1 MPQNSIIPN
10 GTVWVYNI
18 TSSKKIYR
26 DLKFTIDQNANL
38 IITQSINGVTKT
50 VEPKSTRN
58 LNSSERELTS
68 VTQTYSI
75 TGADSISMSYM
86 SNGES
91 TSLVSVLGPD
101 TKPEDPPTSPDQPCD
116 SWKEFPIIPI
126 VVPTVVVAVL
136 LFAIAL
142 LLFLWRKKIFPWL
155 KKTKQKSSK

>member
-1 MPQNSIIPN
+1 MPQTIKPN

-18 TSSKKIYR
+18 TSTKKIYR
-26 DLKFTIDQNANL
+26 DLTFTIDQNANL

-86 SNGES
+86 SSGDS
-91 TSLVSVLGPD
+91 AALVSVLGPD
-101 TKPEDPPTSPDQPCD
+101 ITPP
-116 SWKEFPIIPI
+116 
-126 VVPTVVVAVL
+126 
-136 LFAIAL
+136 
-142 LLFLWRKKIFPWL
+142 
-155 KKTKQKSSK
+155 SSNWNCVSNN

>member
-75 TGADSISMSYM
+75 TGADSISISYM

-91 TSLVSVLGPD
+91 TSLASVLGPD
-101 TKPEDPPTSPDQPCD
+101 TTPTDPDEPCD
-116 SWKEFPIIPI
+116 SWKLIISIVVPI
-126 VVPTVVVAVL
+126 VVVVVL

-142 LLFLWRKKIFPWL
+142 LLFFWRKRIFSL
-155 KKTKQKSSK
+155 IKKSSE